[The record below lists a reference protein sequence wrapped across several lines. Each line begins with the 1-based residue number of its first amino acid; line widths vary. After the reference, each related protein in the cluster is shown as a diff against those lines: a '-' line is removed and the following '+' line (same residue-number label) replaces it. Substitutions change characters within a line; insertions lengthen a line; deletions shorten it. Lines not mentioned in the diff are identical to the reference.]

1 MHPASITPE
10 PTNKCWRRNL
20 GITHP
25 RCISLEVIG
34 LGANLLGQWGITGG
48 DGPQRAHQFFDFP
61 LIQQALLVDLHP
73 SFLLD
78 FLVGIQL
85 ARHLPQMLA
94 SMVEVD
100 NLNRVRE
107 VFGDQS
113 PDPYGSIADYHLLFR
128 AAPTTFYRF
137 QIDAL
142 AKLFSGFDGSGVAGG
157 IRIQDRLALLIPGG
171 LREHTPQLDLPC
183 MSWLALGLAWPT
195 HRLFLHYGNSGPVHL
210 HIQDGNRLADQDG

>member
-1 MHPASITPE
+1 MSSRQSLAAFLPIVLKTAIVMRAAQCQDRVASPDGPE
-10 PTNKCWRRNL
+10 HSRLFEARADDRLASSFDHTRANKQVLAAKL

-25 RCISLEVIG
+25 LCISLEVIG
-34 LGANLLGQWGITGG
+34 LGANLLRQWAITGG
-48 DGPQRAHQFFDFP
+48 DGAQRTHQFFDFP
-61 LIQQALLVDLHP
+61 LIQQALVVDLHP

-113 PDPYGSIADYHLLFR
+113 PDPYGSITDDHLLLG
-128 AAPTTFYRF
+128 AAPTSF
-137 QIDAL
+137 
-142 AKLFSGFDGSGVAGG
+142 
-157 IRIQDRLALLIPGG
+157 
-171 LREHTPQLDLPC
+171 
-183 MSWLALGLAWPT
+183 
-195 HRLFLHYGNSGPVHL
+195 
-210 HIQDGNRLADQDG
+210 